1 MLERRKDQKRRVC
14 GKDLFPLTKIMTF
27 LLKHHCIL
35 LNCFVNLLNPWKL
48 QYIETPCFYEYKVST
63 VFNGKHI
70 KKNKICLKYRC
81 KNTQSLG
88 THIDGKQR
96 HSENLYPAHRHLQG
110 QTDTP
115 THTDTY
121 RDRQAH
127 TQSHT
132 DTYRDRH
139 THTITHRHLQGQTDT
154 HTHTDTYR
162 DRHAHC
168 TQYTHTHLQGQ
179 TYILSLT
186 GTDIHTSIKTLTR
199 TVIHTRTQTLTGTDI
214 YAQTL
219 TGTNRHT
226 QTILGTDRR
235 TQTLSQTNRQ
245 TSQIYIQISEE
256 PYRIQIKSDS

>member
-1 MLERRKDQKRRVC
+1 MSC

-96 HSENLYPAHRHLQG
+96 HSENLYPAHRHLQE
-110 QTDTP
+110 QTDTHTS
-115 THTDTY
+115 TH
-121 RDRQAH
+121 
-127 TQSHT
+127 
-132 DTYRDRH
+132 RH
-139 THTITHRHLQGQTDT
+139 LQGQTGTHTITHRHLQGQTDT

-199 TVIHTRTQTLTGTDI
+199 TDIHTRT
-214 YAQTL
+214 QTL